1 MKKRYWIAGASGL
14 TGAAIAAKI
23 LMRPRDARFEEHRD
37 GLENAELSRFIEVDG
52 ARVHYQEAGDKGA
65 RTLMLIHGFG
75 ASNVVWANVILPLAD
90 AGFHVVAPDLIGFGF
105 SEKPHDAEYTIEW
118 QSRNVIRFMDEL
130 QIERAT
136 LVGSSY
142 GGAVADFCALDFP
155 DRVERLVLVDAVT
168 NNEPKK
174 QFLARLGASP
184 VIGELATPLI
194 LSSRWIIKRRA
205 RKFYARQ
212 QLPYDDSRFESR
224 YRIMRT
230 ASAQRA
236 ALLTLRRWD
245 AARVE
250 SEAHKIEQPTLL
262 VWGEDDIDI
271 PLENARK
278 LHRMI
283 PNSRLIVFRNCGHV
297 PQEEF
302 PQEFTEVLLNF
313 CSDRVSGKQIEV
325 APDSAL
331 VAAVTTE
338 RT

>member
-1 MKKRYWIAGASGL
+1 M
-14 TGAAIAAKI
+14 AAMF
-23 LMRPRDARFEEHRD
+23 LLRPPDAEFED
-37 GLENAELSRFIEVDG
+37 FKDDLENAELSRFIEVDG
-52 ARVHYQEAGDKGA
+52 MRVHYQEAGDKQA
-65 RTLMLIHGFG
+65 PTILLIHGFG
-75 ASNVVWANVILPLAD
+75 ASNVVWANVILPLAG
-90 AGFHVVAPDLIGFGF
+90 AGYHVVAPDLFGFGF
-105 SEKPHDAEYTIEW
+105 SDKPHDAEYTIEW
-118 QSRNVIRFMDEL
+118 QARNIIRLMDEL
-130 QIERAT
+130 KIESAT

-142 GGAVADFCALDFP
+142 GGAVADFCALDFS
-155 DRVERLVLVDAVT
+155 DRVERLALVDAVT

-205 RKFYARQ
+205 RQFYARQ

-236 ALLTLRRWD
+236 ALFTLRRWD

-250 SEAHKIEQPTLL
+250 AEAHKIGQPTLL
-262 VWGEDDIDI
+262 VWGEDDLDI
-271 PLENARK
+271 PLENARR
-278 LHRMI
+278 LHHMI
-283 PNSRLIVFRNCGHV
+283 PDSRLIVFRNCGHV

-302 PQEFTEVLLNF
+302 PQEFTQVLINF
-313 CSDRVSGKQIEV
+313 CSDKVSGKQIEV
-325 APDSAL
+325 APDSTL